1 MQLEIGKTYRR
12 TAPIGDTTEV
22 IITEENK
29 AYYESYIEKGFVYKD
44 IYDFDLPTVSSSS
57 PSVTVHKGPDSSV
70 CIACE
75 G

>member
-1 MQLEIGKTYRR
+1 MQLEIGKKYRR

-22 IITEENK
+22 TITEQNK
-29 AYYESYIEKGFVYKD
+29 EYYESYIEKGFIYKD
-44 IYDFDLPTVSSSS
+44 IYDFDLPSVPNSS
-57 PSVTVHKGPDSSV
+57 PQVTVHKGPGSSV